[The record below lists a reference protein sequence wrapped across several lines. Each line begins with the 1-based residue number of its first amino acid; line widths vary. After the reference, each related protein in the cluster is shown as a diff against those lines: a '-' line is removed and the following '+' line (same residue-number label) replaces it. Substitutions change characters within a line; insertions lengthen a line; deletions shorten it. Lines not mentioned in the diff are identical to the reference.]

1 MGNKVNDTCLVST
14 FDAWRDVK
22 IGFAPSFVLFIRC
35 LEVAT
40 VSGADGVNGNF
51 FMAEDLKRRLLE
63 EQPRMSN
70 TLFRKYIKK
79 LTDGGI
85 AKPTAVDGRY
95 LLNPSFGLKGTI
107 SEEAYK
113 RITKSFELG
122 E

>member
-1 MGNKVNDTCLVST
+1 MENKVNDTCLVST

-40 VSGADGVNGNF
+40 VSDADGVNGNF
-51 FMAEDLKRRLLE
+51 FTADDLKRRLLE

-85 AKPTAVDGRY
+85 AKPTAVEGRY
-95 LLNPSFGLKGTI
+95 ILNPSFGLKGSI
-107 SEEAYK
+107 SEDAYK

>member
-40 VSGADGVNGNF
+40 VSDADGVNGNF
-51 FMAEDLKRRLLE
+51 FTADDLKRRLLE

-79 LTDGGI
+79 LVDGGI
-85 AKPTAVDGRY
+85 AKPTATEGRY
-95 LLNPSFGLKGTI
+95 ILNPSFGLKGSI
-107 SEEAYK
+107 SDEAYN

>member
-1 MGNKVNDTCLVST
+1 MENKVNDTCMVST

-40 VSGADGVNGNF
+40 VSDADGVNGNF
-51 FMAEDLKRRLLE
+51 FTADDLKRRLLE

-79 LTDGGI
+79 LIDGGI
-85 AKPTAVDGRY
+85 AKPTAVEGRY
-95 LLNPSFGLKGTI
+95 ILNPSFGLKGSI
-107 SEEAYK
+107 SEDAYK

>member
-1 MGNKVNDTCLVST
+1 MENKVNDTCLVST

-40 VSGADGVNGNF
+40 VSDADGVNGNF
-51 FMAEDLKRRLLE
+51 FTADDLKRRLLD

-70 TLFRKYIKK
+70 TLFKKYIKK

-85 AKPTAVDGRY
+85 AKPTAVEGRY

-107 SEEAYK
+107 SDEAYK